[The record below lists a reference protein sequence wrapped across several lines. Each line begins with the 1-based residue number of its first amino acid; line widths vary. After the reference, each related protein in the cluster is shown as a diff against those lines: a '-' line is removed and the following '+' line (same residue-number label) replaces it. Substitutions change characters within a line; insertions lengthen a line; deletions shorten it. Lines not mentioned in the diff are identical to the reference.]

1 VSGDAGDGLVFEP
14 ASFDEGAGELGLA
27 ADELDGAA
35 GDSAAVQ
42 GQAGAQLR
50 QWLPTVPAAD
60 AIDGVEATADRAL
73 GEATAVTREDTGK
86 LLAAK
91 QNMLDTEARN
101 AALADQIARTD
112 TTLPATGDADTPS
125 EVTQALSGASGYTSP
140 IPGSPEYQVRLNELA
155 QDPAHGG
162 EIGPK
167 SVQEARIGLRAE
179 AAGDITGPIG
189 RAPFNLYGEDQGE
202 FVDANGKRWDVK
214 SSPDLQ
220 PSTGRNPGLA
230 IPKPQSIQGFVE
242 MIDGELS
249 RGEGVLL
256 DPDGMSSARLAQLRA
271 IIEQNP
277 AWQGKV
283 IWVP

>member
-140 IPGSPEYQVRLNELA
+140 IPGSPEYQARLNELA
-155 QDPAHGG
+155 EDPARGG
-162 EIGPK
+162 RISGK
-167 SVQEARIGLRAE
+167 SLQEASIGLKAE
-179 AAGDITGPIG
+179 ANEDIPGPIK
-189 RAPFNLYGEDQGE
+189 RASLSPSGVDQGE
-202 FVDANGKRWDVK
+202 FIDADGQRWDVK
-214 SSPDLQ
+214 SSPDVL
-220 PSTGRNPGLA
+220 PSYTPTPGVPIRNP
-230 IPKPQSIQGFVE
+230 QSTHEFID
-242 MIDGELS
+242 MIDEELGKGEY
-249 RGEGVLL
+249 VLL
-256 DPDGMSSARLAQLRA
+256 DPDGMTPGRLAQLEA
-271 IIEQNP
+271 ITD
-277 AWQGKV
+277 ASSSWQGKV
-283 IWVP
+283 IWVR